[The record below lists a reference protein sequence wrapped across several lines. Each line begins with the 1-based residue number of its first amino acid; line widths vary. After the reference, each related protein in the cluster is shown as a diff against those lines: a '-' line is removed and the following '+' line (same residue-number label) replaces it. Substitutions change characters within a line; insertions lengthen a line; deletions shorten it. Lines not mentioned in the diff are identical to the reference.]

1 MIGQNPFFLSHNL
14 GSKGRSAAATRLP
27 SSARRLYVDDAFLV
41 SITSSCMP
49 SPVIYDLILGG
60 TNSTRAPVPNTRIS
74 GFGTTTSNMD
84 QCSLVQPSHLSI
96 FPDTIPVLTVELNPP
111 FGTSHKN
118 TFPSK
123 NITGPVKTSPSA
135 SLMPVFETERT
146 WTGGGMSEARMLVS
160 VVGRSV
166 RRVGETCIFRGPSCV
181 DKAVGAR
188 FRHVRG
194 RRSTLSTCRVDKR
207 TEAMSNVCVQVAAKT
222 VDKPK
227 RVR

>member
-1 MIGQNPFFLSHNL
+1 MTGQNPLFLSHNL
-14 GSKGRSAAATRLP
+14 GCSGRSAAATRLP
-27 SSARRLYVDDAFLV
+27 SSASRLYVDDAFLV

-49 SPVIYDLILGG
+49 SPVINDLTLGG

-84 QCSLVQPSHLSI
+84 QCSFVQPSHFSMPDP
-96 FPDTIPVLTVELNPP
+96 FPERGCAVLTTELKPP

-123 NITGPVKTSPSA
+123 NMTGPLKTSPSA

-146 WTGGGMSEARMLVS
+146 CTGGGMSEARMLVN

-166 RRVGETCIFRGPSCV
+166 IRVGDTCMLRSPR
-181 DKAVGAR
+181 AVGPNLW
-188 FRHVRG
+188 HVRG
-194 RRSTLSTCRVDKR
+194 RPSMLSICRGEER
-207 TEAMSNVCVQVAAKT
+207 IEAMSDICSKSRST
-222 VDKPK
+222 
-227 RVR
+227 